1 MPEFDRS
8 KEHFPCQ
15 LEVRSE
21 LATGGPGVDSVQ
33 SVSVEDGHLYKK
45 VPSFVPRACAEA
57 PPTVCAKAR
66 FLKCVAP
73 GVTDDHDSVR

>member
-1 MPEFDRS
+1 MPTRRALS
-8 KEHFPCQ
+8 
-15 LEVRSE
+15 VRDSR
-21 LATGGPGVDSVQ
+21 ARVDSVK

-45 VPSFVPRACAEA
+45 APSFVPRVRAEA

-66 FLKCVAP
+66 FLNCVAP